1 MKRKSISLIIGLMS
15 FALLGVMAMQ
25 FYFLRESYSLKSQ
38 LFDQAVNDALNNV
51 TNKLEKKEAIV
62 FLANK
67 AEQEIIKKQ
76 NLEDRIKQL
85 NSSNKRNSKLEIA
98 GENSSEKLAEIENST
113 IAFVRSMK
121 ANQAKSDS
129 LFRIRDSIIR
139 NKYPNKLVYNGP
151 VITDVGATNHVDF
164 RIDIGDVLD
173 ENGVSHGV
181 LRQSL
186 VERPRRPI
194 GLRATKRGFPVID
207 TIRQYV
213 IEDPIYGI
221 VLKTI
226 PKANF
231 LTGISERELR
241 LASQKRQSDK
251 QLKNVRTYLD
261 AAEQS
266 GNKITLFQDIAKE
279 LQQVDIPLKKRI
291 QPQTIDSLLAIE
303 LANHG
308 ILLNYNYKIST
319 SKEDSVIFIKAAQ
332 SQAKFIPENTYKT
345 VLFTKDMVRDAG
357 FLTVTFPEKSSL
369 ILKNMNSILFSSA
382 GLLLI
387 LVGSFAYTIS
397 SILRQKK
404 ISEMKNDFI
413 NNMTHEFKT
422 PVATI
427 MIASEALKDP
437 EINENRARVTKLANI
452 IYDENIRLGNHIERV
467 LNIAKIEKED
477 LKLDHTA
484 QNMNELITNVVD
496 SMSLQLQ
503 KKEALLIL
511 NLNATNA
518 TVMGDE
524 LHLSNVIYN
533 LIDNANK
540 YSKDHPEIIVTT
552 ENHHQHLVIK
562 VADKGIGM
570 NRDEQKK
577 IFEQFY
583 RIPTGNLHDVKGFGL
598 GLSYVNNM
606 IKRMNGSI
614 TVRSEKDKGSEF
626 EIRFPLNS
634 NSHTYES

>member
-98 GENSSEKLAEIENST
+98 GENSSEKSAEIENST

>member
-25 FYFLRESYSLKSQ
+25 FYFLRESYNLKSQ

-76 NLEDRIKQL
+76 NIEDRIKQL
-85 NSSNKRNSKLEIA
+85 NSSNKQNSKLKIA
-98 GENSSEKLAEIENST
+98 SDNSSDKSAEIENST

-151 VITDVGATNHVDF
+151 VITDVGAANHVDF
-164 RIDIGDVLD
+164 RIDIGDVVD
-173 ENGVSHGV
+173 ENGMSHGV

-186 VERPRRPI
+186 VERQRRPI
-194 GLRATKRGFPVID
+194 ALRAIKRGFPVID
-207 TIRQYV
+207 SIRQYV

-226 PKANF
+226 PKPNF

-241 LASQKRQSDK
+241 LASQKRQSEK
-251 QLKNVRTYLD
+251 QLKNVKTYLD

-382 GLLLI
+382 ALLLI
-387 LVGSFAYTIS
+387 LAGSFAYTIS

-437 EINENRARVTKLANI
+437 EINENTARVTKLANI

-503 KKEALLIL
+503 KREALLTL
-511 NLNATNA
+511 NLNANQA

-540 YSKDHPEIIVTT
+540 YSQDHPEIIITT
-552 ENHHQHLVIK
+552 ENHHHQLVIK
-562 VADKGIGM
+562 VEDKGIGM

-614 TVRSEKDKGSEF
+614 AVRSEKDKGSEF

-634 NSHTYES
+634 N

>member
-1 MKRKSISLIIGLMS
+1 
-15 FALLGVMAMQ
+15 
-25 FYFLRESYSLKSQ
+25 
-38 LFDQAVNDALNNV
+38 
-51 TNKLEKKEAIV
+51 
-62 FLANK
+62 
-67 AEQEIIKKQ
+67 
-76 NLEDRIKQL
+76 
-85 NSSNKRNSKLEIA
+85 
-98 GENSSEKLAEIENST
+98 
-113 IAFVRSMK
+113 
-121 ANQAKSDS
+121 
-129 LFRIRDSIIR
+129 
-139 NKYPNKLVYNGP
+139 
-151 VITDVGATNHVDF
+151 
-164 RIDIGDVLD
+164 
-173 ENGVSHGV
+173 
-181 LRQSL
+181 
-186 VERPRRPI
+186 
-194 GLRATKRGFPVID
+194 
-207 TIRQYV
+207 V

-387 LVGSFAYTIS
+387 LVGSFTYTIS

-503 KKEALLIL
+503 KKEALLTL